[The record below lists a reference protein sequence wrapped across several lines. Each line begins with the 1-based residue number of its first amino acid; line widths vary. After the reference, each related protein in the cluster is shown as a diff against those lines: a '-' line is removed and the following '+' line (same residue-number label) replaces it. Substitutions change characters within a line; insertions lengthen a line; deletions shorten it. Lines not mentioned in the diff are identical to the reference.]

1 MEKQRLAR
9 SGTVSVASA
18 TTSTSNGHTGRS
30 GGLNNRSDHSS
41 KTTDAGLN
49 EMPHSLRRST
59 GGNGFIRLEP
69 RPPPASTSHSTNSN
83 NVSTC
88 VNTVSQVVTTTTTAT
103 TTDLTALY
111 GNDGLQSVVQLAPAD
126 HQQSTFVLTRDSSPP
141 TSSSSAS
148 SSSSSSSLSVAS
160 SFNNGDNGQIA
171 QLELT
176 STSQD
181 QLVAKQE
188 SIDIDFSFY
197 SANCQSTTPAP
208 PSNITSPMNFSDS
221 SPALPFPPFYS
232 LSSTSNA
239 NHVDNDM
246 RPSDDLLSDHGSYR
260 FIEKRVTSAL
270 NVVMTLNVQF

>member
-18 TTSTSNGHTGRS
+18 ANSTSNSHAGRS
-30 GGLNNRSDHSS
+30 GGQNNRSDHSS

-49 EMPHSLRRST
+49 EMPHSLRRLST

-69 RPPPASTSHSTNSN
+69 RPPPASTSHSTNSS

-88 VNTVSQVVTTTTTAT
+88 VNTVSQVATTTATT

-111 GNDGLQSVVQLAPAD
+111 GNDGLQGVFQLATAD

-160 SFNNGDNGQIA
+160 SFNNGDNGQLV
-171 QLELT
+171 QLELP

-208 PSNITSPMNFSDS
+208 SSNLTSPMNFSDS

-232 LSSTSNA
+232 LSSTSSA

-246 RPSDDLLSDHGSYR
+246 RPSDELLSDHGSYR

-270 NVVMTLNVQF
+270 NIVMKLNVQF